1 MNADP
6 LPDEFPAEDFRATF
20 SAHSQ
25 LAGVLGGFCF
35 TILVLVLSPDF
46 LKDNDNVKDWVLG
59 LLLLASVSYVFSSS
73 LLANVMNSLVLK
85 QVAERR
91 RVFYIGMLI
100 SSAAHVLLA
109 ITLTVLVYQYS
120 STVGTIAAAMIVL
133 FTLLNAFVNLRV
145 EFKFLRTRH

>member
-1 MNADP
+1 MHSDLVPDP
-6 LPDEFPAEDFRATF
+6 FPAEDFRATS

-46 LKDNDNVKDWVLG
+46 LQGNRAVKDWVLG
-59 LLLLASVSYVFSSS
+59 LLLLSSVSYVFASS
-73 LLANVMNSLVLK
+73 LLANAMNALVLK
-85 QVAERR
+85 TVTDRC

-109 ITLTVLVYQYS
+109 ITLTILVYQFS
-120 STVGTIAAAMIVL
+120 STVGTIAAVAIVFFVL
-133 FTLLNAFVNLRV
+133 FNAYMNARV
-145 EFKFLRTRH
+145 EFRIFRRR